1 MSCHVLS
8 VVVGGLESSQTDF
21 VPESDSDD
29 DDVAARGADE
39 SLVKGLVEETQ
50 VYDDDDDDGGG
61 GVHGNSTVLDDAAS
75 EQVITHFSQVVQ
87 LVWCPGKSW
96 IFCKISR
103 PWKVPED
110 GFVPGKSWK
119 F

>member
-29 DDVAARGADE
+29 DDAARGADE
-39 SLVKGLVEETQ
+39 CLVKGLVEETQ

-61 GVHGNSTVLDDAAS
+61 VHGNSTVLADDDAARGADECLVKGLVEETQVYVDDGGGVHGNSTVLDDVAS
-75 EQVITHFSQVVQ
+75 EQVITHFS
-87 LVWCPGKSW
+87 
-96 IFCKISR
+96 
-103 PWKVPED
+103 
-110 GFVPGKSWK
+110 
-119 F
+119 